1 MLGLEADSGRTAAL
15 CFSHPLPSTILLEM
29 KSSFTKRDGEKEGG
43 TILLWLGFALGV
55 ECGGAFTA
63 LVGLFV

>member
-1 MLGLEADSGRTAAL
+1 
-15 CFSHPLPSTILLEM
+15 M